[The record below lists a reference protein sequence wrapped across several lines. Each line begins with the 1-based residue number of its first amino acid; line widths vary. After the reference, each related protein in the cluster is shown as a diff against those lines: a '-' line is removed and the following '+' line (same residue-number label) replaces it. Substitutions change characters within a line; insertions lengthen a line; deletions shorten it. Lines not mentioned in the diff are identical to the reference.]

1 MKCPAVFLT
10 GTDTAGIS
18 LYGREI
24 RAVPVQVESRR
35 LEDRVLSLSGKVVVR
50 VDALSCNYRDR
61 SLILQGTD
69 PQAVHRGPANEPSL
83 TAFGSEFCGTVLAAS
98 PDCRLTPGQRVM
110 ACSAYPEAAEG
121 AAPGVV
127 TNTAS
132 RGVLLVHE
140 SQLVAAPSW
149 MTTPQAAAFGLCH
162 QTAAAMIRRSGV
174 GPQSQVLV
182 TAATSS
188 TSMAVRH
195 QLQAIGASCWVVSS
209 KPDTPLLPN
218 ERRHPGLEDPAATEI
233 RVSHVIDPFCDL
245 NLAGAVASL
254 EMAGTY
260 ITCGMLH
267 QHPLMDGVGSCGSPG
282 ELIARI
288 ITANLTLMGNCLG
301 TREDL
306 LHALDLA
313 RAGSIPLDPSAIHP
327 RDDIDDFLLEAF
339 GSRERS
345 GKVVLSLSPST
356 TV

>member
-1 MKCPAVFLT
+1 
-10 GTDTAGIS
+10 
-18 LYGREI
+18 
-24 RAVPVQVESRR
+24 
-35 LEDRVLSLSGKVVVR
+35 
-50 VDALSCNYRDR
+50 
-61 SLILQGTD
+61 
-69 PQAVHRGPANEPSL
+69 
-83 TAFGSEFCGTVLAAS
+83 
-98 PDCRLTPGQRVM
+98 
-110 ACSAYPEAAEG
+110 
-121 AAPGVV
+121 
-127 TNTAS
+127 
-132 RGVLLVHE
+132 
-140 SQLVAAPSW
+140 

-218 ERRHPGLEDPAATEI
+218 ERRHPGLEDPAATGI

-254 EMAGTY
+254 DMAGTY

>member
-1 MKCPAVFLT
+1 M
-10 GTDTAGIS
+10 
-18 LYGREI
+18 
-24 RAVPVQVESRR
+24 
-35 LEDRVLSLSGKVVVR
+35 
-50 VDALSCNYRDR
+50 
-61 SLILQGTD
+61 
-69 PQAVHRGPANEPSL
+69 
-83 TAFGSEFCGTVLAAS
+83 
-98 PDCRLTPGQRVM
+98 
-110 ACSAYPEAAEG
+110 
-121 AAPGVV
+121 
-127 TNTAS
+127 
-132 RGVLLVHE
+132 
-140 SQLVAAPSW
+140 
-149 MTTPQAAAFGLCH
+149 
-162 QTAAAMIRRSGV
+162 
-174 GPQSQVLV
+174 
-182 TAATSS
+182 
-188 TSMAVRH
+188 
-195 QLQAIGASCWVVSS
+195 VSS

-313 RAGSIPLDPSAIHP
+313 RAESIPLDPSAIHP